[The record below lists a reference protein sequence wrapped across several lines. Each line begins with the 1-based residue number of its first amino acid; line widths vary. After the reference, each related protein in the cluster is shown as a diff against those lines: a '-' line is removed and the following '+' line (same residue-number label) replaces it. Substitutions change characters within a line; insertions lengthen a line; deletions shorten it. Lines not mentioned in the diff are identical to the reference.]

1 MPAASTTT
9 SSVLAFNADGRQ
21 PTLEHP
27 FILDLRKTLL
37 EHIDSQQIVDNI
49 LKSVGTQVVASGFD
63 TQLYHSWALL
73 VEES

>member
-1 MPAASTTT
+1 MSTTST
-9 SSVLAFNADGRQ
+9 TVSGATDFHIGGRQ

-37 EHIDSQQIVDNI
+37 DHIDSQETVNNI
-49 LKSVGTQVVASGFD
+49 LHSIGTQVVASGFD

-73 VEES
+73 IEEH

>member
-1 MPAASTTT
+1 MSAASTTI
-9 SSVLAFNADGRQ
+9 SSVLAFNVDGRQ
-21 PTLEHP
+21 PTSEHP

-37 EHIDSQQIVDNI
+37 EHIDSQETVNNI
-49 LKSVGTQVVASGFD
+49 LQLVGTQVVASGFD